1 MKKGNLVTL
10 NEDICFTDKNGGLRS
25 WPVGSSREDDK
36 RIVQALRPTTP
47 EEQRDWYESPDSK
60 GMDSAGE
67 SKLPPQVVGI
77 TIHADRKYV
86 VERARCR
93 IRLGWGNPT
102 PGMAKILCTNTG
114 EIAYIKR
121 EYLKVV

>member
-1 MKKGNLVTL
+1 MKKGDLVML
-10 NEDICFTDKNGGLRS
+10 NEAVCFTKTGGGLRRY
-25 WPVGSSREDDK
+25 PMGSFGEDDK
-36 RIVQALRPTTP
+36 RIVRASRPTTP

-67 SKLPPQVVGI
+67 SKLPPQAVGI

-121 EYLKVV
+121 EYLRVI